1 MNGGGNG
8 GCYWGLGGAGDP
20 HIWGGQPPLLGF
32 DWGSWGGGSHR
43 YWGVRGGRPPDMG
56 GGAATTIGVIDGG
69 LGGGGAF
76 SGGEGA
82 LGWGVVLGGVS

>member
-1 MNGGGNG
+1 
-8 GCYWGLGGAGDP
+8 
-20 HIWGGQPPLLGF
+20 
-32 DWGSWGGGSHR
+32 
-43 YWGVRGGRPPDMG
+43 MG

-69 LGGGGAF
+69 LGGGGAL